1 MTTAHRRIVRI
12 VAIYAAF
19 AAAWILL
26 SDKVLEGVV
35 EDPALRT
42 HVSIAKGWA
51 FVAVTSGL
59 LYALMRR
66 AWRLTEEAIAQRLE
80 SLSLLETIAN
90 GVDDAVFAKDTAGR
104 YLLFNQAAA
113 RFVGKTVPEVLGQ
126 DDRALFPPEQAG
138 MLMELGVRVMRE
150 GVTRTREEILSLP
163 DGSTRVFLATKGPL
177 RSPDGRLLGIF
188 GISRDITAQKAALAA
203 LQASEERL
211 HLFIER
217 APAALAMFDRNM
229 VYLAASRRWIDDY
242 GLGDDTV
249 VGRSHYELLPEIPE
263 RWHEA
268 HRRGLAGEIVRV
280 DEDRFDRLDGR
291 TQWLRWEI
299 LPWHQAD
306 GVGGI
311 VIFSEDITARK
322 QAAEAL
328 RRSEQRYRDMFED
341 SPHPMWVFD
350 LDSLAFLAVNDAA
363 VAHYGYRRDEFLTR
377 SLRDMLAPEDLP
389 ALGDAIEQIAAGH
402 YRPSVWTHV
411 RKDGS
416 RIQVEM
422 SVRELEFDGHRAA
435 TVIAHDMTRRLEAE
449 AALRKLSQV
458 VEQSPDSIVITN
470 AAGRIEYVNDAF
482 LHSSGRTR
490 DTTVGQH
497 ARILKSGLTPDTT
510 YAALR
515 TAMAAGQAWK
525 GEFVSRHCDGTEYV
539 ELALITPIR
548 QPDGTVS
555 HFVAIKEDITE
566 KRRLGAELERYRH
579 HLEEL
584 VAERTS
590 ALRATTAKLLDTQFA
605 MDSVGIG
612 IHWVDADSGRFT
624 YVNRFSAGLL
634 GYTEQEM
641 LQLSVP
647 DVDPHFPPDAYR
659 AIAERIRREGR
670 IQIETAERHKDG
682 HPVPVELTIYHLAG
696 REGGERGRFI
706 VFLTEIT
713 RRKEAEAA
721 LHLAK
726 SAAVAANQAK
736 SAFLANMSHEI
747 RTPMNAILGFTRLL
761 QRSPLSAEQTEQV
774 DKIGAA
780 GEHLLSII
788 NDVLDLS
795 KIEAD
800 KLHLE
805 ETDFPA
811 SALLDGVR
819 SLIGEL
825 AQTKGLEV
833 TIDYGNLPT
842 YLRGDPTRLRQAL
855 LNYAS
860 NAIKFTA
867 RGSIHLAAHVLV
879 EEGDAL
885 LVRFEVR
892 DSGVGIAPEKLGQ
905 LFQAFSQVD
914 SSTTRRF
921 GGTGLGLAITH
932 RLAGLMGGETG
943 VDSTPGQGS
952 LFWFTARLKRG
963 RPVAEALRTRTPE
976 DAEVQLRARHAGARI
991 LLVEDDAINQEVA
1004 LSLLADTGLV
1014 VDVAE
1019 NGARAVAMAG
1029 AAPYELILMDMQM
1042 PVMDGLAATRALRAQ
1057 PAMQQTP
1064 IIAMTANAFAED
1076 RRHCLAVGMNDFLP
1090 KPVEPDALF
1099 GMLLRWLPDG
1109 DGSQG
1114 TR

>member
-263 RWHEA
+263 RWHDA

-299 LPWHQAD
+299 LPWHQAG

-363 VAHYGYRRDEFLTR
+363 VAHYGYRRDEFLSR
-377 SLRDMLAPEDLP
+377 GVRDLLAPEELP
-389 ALGDAIEQIAAGH
+389 ALGDALERIVAGLD
-402 YRPSVWTHV
+402 RPSLWTHV

-721 LHLAK
+721 LHQAK

-747 RTPMNAILGFTRLL
+747 RTPMNAILGLTHLLARDAIQPLQQARLEKVGAAAKHLL
-761 QRSPLSAEQTEQV
+761 QV
-774 DKIGAA
+774 
-780 GEHLLSII
+780 I
-788 NDVLDLS
+788 NDILDLS
-795 KIEAD
+795 KIEAG
-800 KLHLE
+800 KMVLE
-805 ETDFPA
+805 DTEF
-811 SALLDGVR
+811 ALDDLVAG
-819 SLIGEL
+819 SLEMVHGR
-825 AQTKGLEV
+825 AADKGLELV
-833 TIDYGNLPT
+833 LDTDHLPPR
-842 YLRGDPTRLRQAL
+842 LRGDPTRLAQAL
-855 LNYAS
+855 INLLS
-860 NAIKFTA
+860 NAVKFTEHGSVDVRVSLLA
-867 RGSIHLAAHVLV
+867 RQG
-879 EEGDAL
+879 EAL
-885 LVRFEVR
+885 LLRFAVR
-892 DSGVGIAPEKLGQ
+892 DTGIGIAPERRQ
-905 LFQAFSQVD
+905 DLFAPFSQAD
-914 SSTTRRF
+914 TSTTRRF
-921 GGTGLGLAITH
+921 GGTGLGLAISR
-932 RLAGLMGGETG
+932 RLVALMGGELELDSEPGRGSTFRFTLDFRRG
-943 VDSTPGQGS
+943 PDSRLSASALAGLDVLIVDDNAVSRAALRITASALGWHPVTVDSG
-952 LFWFTARLKRG
+952 
-963 RPVAEALRTRTPE
+963 EA
-976 DAEVQLRARHAGARI
+976 AVQHVRARHAAGDTPSHMVIVLDWQMPDMDGIAVARAI
-991 LLVEDDAINQEVA
+991 RAMASGKPTPPIVLMATAYSRATVLAQPDSDVADAI
-1004 LSLLADTGLV
+1004 LT
-1014 VDVAE
+1014 
-1019 NGARAVAMAG
+1019 
-1029 AAPYELILMDMQM
+1029 
-1042 PVMDGLAATRALRAQ
+1042 
-1057 PAMQQTP
+1057 
-1064 IIAMTANAFAED
+1064 
-1076 RRHCLAVGMNDFLP
+1076 
-1090 KPVEPDALF
+1090 KPVTPSAL
-1099 GMLLRWLPDG
+1099 
-1109 DGSQG
+1109 
-1114 TR
+1114 